1 MEEKKTIDEEQSRL
15 LQKMI
20 ERQEKDI
27 LISRITAIA
36 ECALLAVLV
45 IVFGILVPKFF
56 KTVARVEESMDRV
69 DMLVADAETALTD
82 LTGLAED
89 AEVTLGRIKTLAQDA
104 DTVLQDNDEAL
115 TQAIDNFNSVDFESL
130 NRSISHIADVI
141 EPIVELL
148 QKWK

>member
-1 MEEKKTIDEEQSRL
+1 
-15 LQKMI
+15 
-20 ERQEKDI
+20 
-27 LISRITAIA
+27 
-36 ECALLAVLV
+36 
-45 IVFGILVPKFF
+45 
-56 KTVARVEESMDRV
+56 MDRV

>member
-1 MEEKKTIDEEQSRL
+1 
-15 LQKMI
+15 MI

-115 TQAIDNFNSVDFESL
+115 TQAIDNFNTRERRFGGRL
-130 NRSISHIADVI
+130 
-141 EPIVELL
+141 
-148 QKWK
+148 KK